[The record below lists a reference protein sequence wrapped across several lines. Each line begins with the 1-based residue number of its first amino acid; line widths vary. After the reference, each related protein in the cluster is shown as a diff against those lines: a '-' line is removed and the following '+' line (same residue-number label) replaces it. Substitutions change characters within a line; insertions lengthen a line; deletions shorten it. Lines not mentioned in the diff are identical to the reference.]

1 MQRDRPEAVT
11 DSATISPERKS
22 ATVIQLEQWLSLIQ
36 DRRRDH
42 TTSTNN
48 NS

>member
-1 MQRDRPEAVT
+1 MQRDRPEAAT
-11 DSATISPERKS
+11 DSATIAPEQKS
-22 ATVIQLEQWLSLIQ
+22 ATVIQLEQWLNLIQ